1 MLHLLVLLV
10 TKVGIIR
17 RTGRMTPHFS
27 TKGPVASGNPL
38 PANDRAASYEAGI
51 TGGSAHKVY
60 F

>member
-27 TKGPVASGNPL
+27 TKGTGACSNPL
-38 PANDRAASYEAGI
+38 LANDGAASYEAGI
-51 TGGSAHKVY
+51 TGGSAYKVY